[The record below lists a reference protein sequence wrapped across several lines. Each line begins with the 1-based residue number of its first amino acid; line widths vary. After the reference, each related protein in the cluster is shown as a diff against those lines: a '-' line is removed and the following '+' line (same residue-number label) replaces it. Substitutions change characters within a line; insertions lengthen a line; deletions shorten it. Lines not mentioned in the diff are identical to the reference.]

1 MGAHSSKSKY
11 IILYGVKDSGKTL
24 MQYSMQSTLKDLGD
38 IQPTE
43 GYNYE
48 EVQINYTNLGVFDV
62 SGDPKQMEIVNII
75 SKCVNISGL
84 IFMVPLDRME
94 ELDKS
99 RDLLTLF
106 LSNNYL
112 SGEMAILIVYNF
124 RTQQSKENLTWISEN
139 ILDTRMGMEKIKE
152 QFSIE
157 NIKSVIVDVSNLDNS
172 NFMSVLEDYVRLL
185 EKSF

>member
-1 MGAHSSKSKY
+1 MGANSSKSKY

-24 MQYSMQSTLKDLGD
+24 MQYSMQSTLKDLRD
-38 IQPTE
+38 IQSTE

-48 EVQINYTNLGVFDV
+48 EVQINNTNLGVFDV
-62 SGDPKQMEIVNII
+62 SGDPKQYEIVNII

-99 RDLLTLF
+99 RDLLNLF

-112 SGEMAILIVYNF
+112 KEDLAILIVYNY
-124 RTQQSKENLTWISEN
+124 RTQQAKENLSWITEN
-139 ILDTRMGMEKIKE
+139 LLDSRMGIERLKE

-157 NIKSVIVDVSNLDNS
+157 NIKSVIVDVANLDNS
-172 NFMSVLEDYVRLL
+172 NFMEVLEGYVKLL